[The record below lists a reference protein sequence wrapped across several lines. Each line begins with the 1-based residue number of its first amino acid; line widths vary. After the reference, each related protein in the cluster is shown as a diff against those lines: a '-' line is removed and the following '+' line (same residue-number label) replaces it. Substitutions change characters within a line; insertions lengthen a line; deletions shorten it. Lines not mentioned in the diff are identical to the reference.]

1 MRLLPR
7 GNRSI
12 AVVNREERWLAAAVA
27 LARSPSLAL
36 RQQSRVQAHDAGP
49 RLPVQKPSDQP
60 DKAKALH
67 IAGFLSFWS
76 PSWFQAGSN
85 VSKSEAISDHLRPP
99 NSSENAREKH
109 PGGVQM
115 VGSGRLRCSARRVG
129 FGGDLVGVTSRA
141 GV

>member
-76 PSWFQAGSN
+76 PSWFQAGVVGQCESGPGRRTAHLGRSHTLRSRGGTGYLRRCALTPEPKRAPTVPAESN
-85 VSKSEAISDHLRPP
+85 
-99 NSSENAREKH
+99 
-109 PGGVQM
+109 
-115 VGSGRLRCSARRVG
+115 
-129 FGGDLVGVTSRA
+129 
-141 GV
+141 